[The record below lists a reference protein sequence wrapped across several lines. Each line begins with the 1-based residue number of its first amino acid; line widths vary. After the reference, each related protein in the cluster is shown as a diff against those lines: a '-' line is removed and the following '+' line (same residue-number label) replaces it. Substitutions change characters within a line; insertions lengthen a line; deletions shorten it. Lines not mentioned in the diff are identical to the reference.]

1 MKFVAF
7 SIFLLI
13 NASLRCNASDDT
25 KISIDFG
32 ALFHEDNFPSPRF
45 NKFSKQTRAENYP
58 PLSEF
63 HYPISK
69 SVDTVTMLRH
79 DTNAI
84 SVVDDQN
91 DIELKHSV
99 AELIESVGG
108 LPDHPSENKNAAYW
122 GKLEKVREMREIT
135 IANLERPAKKILTN
149 IMQLPKRWK
158 DYTMNDVAEAVHD
171 EYPGQ
176 HQAEFIFDLLNGK
189 YGRVQIDDTIIPRRA
204 RAQFLHGIV
213 MLADLNTWSVSNV
226 GPYNFG
232 AKWFAGRARPEEVA
246 WKIKTGELEMAP
258 QWIKSKIDKF
268 PDFTSPEKFT
278 NYQEGSPRHPSWPA
292 MHSAASNISF
302 WIQIVMRLT
311 PNQLC
316 EAKKVDYAVAYA
328 RTIAGVHFEDDNI
341 AGLDMGQE
349 IVGRDLPGYIESKY
363 GTDAERIERKMENK
377 RFKWEYYDPLEAC

>member
-1 MKFVAF
+1 MKAF
-7 SIFLLI
+7 TYSIFLLI
-13 NASLRCNASDDT
+13 DASMQCNTANGQDTDDPA
-25 KISIDFG
+25 
-32 ALFHEDNFPSPRF
+32 ALRF
-45 NKFSKQTRAENYP
+45 NKFTMNNKRTRVAADKYI
-58 PLSEF
+58 PLTEW

-69 SVDTVTMLRH
+69 NYDVVTMLRL
-79 DTNAI
+79 DSNAI
-84 SVVDDQN
+84 SVVDDKS
-91 DIELKHSV
+91 DIELKHNIS
-99 AELIESVGG
+99 ELIEIVGG
-108 LPDHPSENKNAAYW
+108 LPDHPSANKNAAYW
-122 GKLEKVREMREIT
+122 KQLEKVCEMREIA
-135 IANLERPAKKILTN
+135 IANQDKRADHVLPD
-149 IMQLPKRWK
+149 IMLLPNRWK
-158 DYTMNDVAEAVHD
+158 DYTVNDVAEAVHD